1 MATDT
6 LQSSFDC
13 IERALGAIA
22 ARVFHSPSVDI
33 DAAAGVDAAPARAIA
48 VAYSGG
54 LDSSVMLHLVQAA
67 GAAHGWTVHAFHVHH
82 GLSTQADA
90 WLAHCADQAAALG
103 VRFDSRRI
111 EVDASADGIEGAARL
126 GRYAALG
133 AMCRAHGVPLLL
145 TAHHQDD
152 QAETVLLQLLR
163 GSGVAGLSGMD
174 QLNQA
179 PALLGHPDL
188 FMGRPLLT
196 LARAELEA
204 IAASRAIGHVED
216 ASNADPRYARNI
228 LRHQVM
234 PLLASQFPGFVQRF
248 ARSARHAQSA
258 QRLLIELAAQDLAA
272 CGGTSGAGDSLDLAA
287 LQSLGSERIDNLL
300 RYWFGLRGVRMPST
314 AWLQQM
320 RSQLQ
325 NAKADAQLLVRHADC
340 DIHRHRNRV
349 VMTTRRDDSDCEIE
363 ALSFTWDGNPA
374 MAFPAFGGTLHFD
387 PAEIGV
393 DEQWL
398 KQQNLT
404 LQVRG
409 GGWQLKLAPNRSTRS
424 LKYHYQA
431 ADIPAW
437 ERSRLPLVTVGPARS
452 SAPPKRPG
460 VAPATRLL
468 YAAGLGMDCHDFAD
482 TQGARIVL
490 RWQSDQGRQVQQG

>member
-1 MATDT
+1 MTTDN
-6 LQSSFDC
+6 LQSTFDC

-22 ARVFHSPSVDI
+22 ARVLHSP
-33 DAAAGVDAAPARAIA
+33 AAAVSTEVDPRSLRAVA

-54 LDSSVMLHLVQAA
+54 LDSSVLLHRVQAA
-67 GAAHGWTVHAFHVHH
+67 GAAHGWKVHAFHVHH
-82 GLSTQADA
+82 GLSPQADA
-90 WLAHCADQAAALG
+90 WLAHCAAQASALG

-111 EVDASADGIEGAARL
+111 EVDAGAGGIEGAARL

-133 AMCRAHGVPLLL
+133 AMCRAHDVPLLL

-174 QLNQA
+174 QVNQA
-179 PALLGHPDL
+179 PALLGDPDL
-188 FMGRPLLT
+188 FMGRPLLS
-196 LARAELEA
+196 LSRAELEE
-204 IAASRAIGHVED
+204 IAAAHAIVHVED
-216 ASNADPRYARNI
+216 ASNADPRYARNA

-234 PLLASQFPGFVQRF
+234 PLLAAQFPGFVQRF

-258 QRLLIELAAQDLAA
+258 QRLLVELATQDLAA
-272 CGGTSGAGDSLDLAA
+272 CIGIEGGGDSLDLDV
-287 LQSLGSERIDNLL
+287 LQSLSSERIDNLL

-314 AWLQQM
+314 AWLQEM

-325 NAKADAQLLVRHADC
+325 NAKPDAQLLVRHADC

-349 VMTTRRDDSDCEIE
+349 VMTTRRDGSGE
-363 ALSFTWDGNPA
+363 AAQAVSFAWTGDA
-374 MAFPAFGGTLHFD
+374 EMAFPAFGGTLHFE

-393 DEQWL
+393 DAHWL
-398 KQQNLT
+398 QQQHLT
-404 LQVRG
+404 LQWRS
-409 GGWQLKLAPNRSTRS
+409 GGWQLKLAPNRPTRS

-437 ERSRLPLVTVGPARS
+437 ERSRLPLVTVGPSRAT
-452 SAPPKRPG
+452 APVKRPG
-460 VAPATRLL
+460 VEPATRLL
-468 YAAGLGMDCHDFAD
+468 YAAGLGMDCHHFA
-482 TQGARIVL
+482 TGSGQPIAL
-490 RWQSDQGRQVQQG
+490 RWQDDLR